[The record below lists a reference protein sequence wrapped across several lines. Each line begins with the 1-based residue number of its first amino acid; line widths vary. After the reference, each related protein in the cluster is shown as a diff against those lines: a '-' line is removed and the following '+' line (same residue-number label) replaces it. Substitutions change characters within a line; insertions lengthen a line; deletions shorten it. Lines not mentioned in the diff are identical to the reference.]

1 MYRWAQVVLLS
12 GYSYTPQGQ
21 ASTDASTL
29 AISREVKNPALRDN
43 KGCDWQHDVLA
54 SLPEIHTQPVEAMY
68 YCTAGEN
75 YTVQERTDRG
85 LQTLVRVFMHPSNK
99 LRYGRQ
105 ASLKRV
111 IQSSQLRKAVYSTQY
126 PQPYTAEIRGSS
138 GVFLFGQILANLSVI
153 WH

>member
-1 MYRWAQVVLLS
+1 MS

-29 AISREVKNPALRDN
+29 AISWEVQNPALRDN
-43 KGCDWQHDVLA
+43 KGCDRQHDVHA

-85 LQTLVRVFMHPSNK
+85 LQTLVCVLMHPSNK
-99 LRYGRQ
+99 LRYADRLP
-105 ASLKRV
+105 LK
-111 IQSSQLRKAVYSTQY
+111 
-126 PQPYTAEIRGSS
+126 G
-138 GVFLFGQILANLSVI
+138 
-153 WH
+153 